1 MTSRPPRPVARTA
14 LTVRQFRGRTL
25 DAGAMAIS
33 LAIVFPAVLFVILLV
48 VQAGLWW
55 YADQAALTAA
65 REGVDA
71 GRVNGARAD
80 DGPRRAQDF
89 TDRLGNLARLEHI
102 DTDSGDPDLYRLSV
116 TVHPASVLP
125 FFDRLTLTKTASAP
139 REKFV
144 PQGQP

>member
-1 MTSRPPRPVARTA
+1 MTHRPPRPVARA
-14 LTVRQFRGRTL
+14 VLTVRRLRGRTL
-25 DAGAMAIS
+25 DVGAMSIS

-71 GRVNGARAD
+71 GRVNGAHAD

-89 TDRLGNLARLEHI
+89 TDRLGDLARLESI
-102 DTDSGDPDLYRLSV
+102 RADSGDPDLYRLSV

>member
-1 MTSRPPRPVARTA
+1 MT
-14 LTVRQFRGRTL
+14 
-25 DAGAMAIS
+25 IS

-48 VQAGLWW
+48 VQSGLWW

-65 REGVDA
+65 REGVEA
-71 GRVNGARAD
+71 GRSVGAGAGDGPARAK
-80 DGPRRAQDF
+80 AF
-89 TDRLGNLARLEHI
+89 TDRLGDLARVQDI
-102 DTDSGDPDLYRLSV
+102 TPSGDAELYRLTV

-125 FFDRLTLTKTASAP
+125 FFDSLTLSRTASAP